1 MSEFLKIG
9 LTVFPTIDKEGVGLV
24 SDSFE
29 LDLNTLLFVTMSTS
43 LTNSWERTLFD
54 DLRGRRSEGQTGSI
68 TGAREL
74 SW

>member
-29 LDLNTLLFVTMSTS
+29 LDLNTLTFVTMSTS
-43 LTNSWERTLFD
+43 
-54 DLRGRRSEGQTGSI
+54 
-68 TGAREL
+68 
-74 SW
+74 